1 MATNAAINALVVAV
15 PILPGKGLLSA
26 LLAGHTV
33 LQRRQAF
40 AQFTV
45 VYHKCLQSV
54 VSFALNIIASQKRE
68 VLVNGANPGNYR
80 QLVLETRRIVFINY
94 VRNRNARCRPWGRGN
109 RGDNGMGAVFC
120 WTRRRGY

>member
-1 MATNAAINALVVAV
+1 MTINAVINAFVVAV
-15 PILPGKGLLSA
+15 PILSGEGLLSA
-26 LLAGHTV
+26 LLARHMV

-54 VSFALNIIASQKRE
+54 VSFALNIIANQKRE
-68 VLVNGANPGNYR
+68 MLVNGKNLDNYR
-80 QLVLETRRIVFINY
+80 QLVLETRRILFVNY
-94 VRNRNARCRPWGRGN
+94 VRNRNARCRPWGWGN

-120 WTRRRGY
+120 WT